1 LSVTKLMPYK
11 RSFGSSFLRML
22 SVAAVLTAPPGFAA
36 SAQEVNEYQVK
47 AAYVYNLAKFVEWP
61 SGAFHGAT
69 DPIGICVFGQSPIA
83 DALEE
88 AVAGEKIDD
97 RRLIVHR
104 VSEVQEANNC
114 HILFIAARPRK
125 HLRTILANLKTGG
138 TLTVGETADF
148 LEEGGALN
156 FLLEGNKVRI
166 EVNMNAV
173 ERQQFHISPKLL
185 SLARVL
191 RK

>member
-1 LSVTKLMPYK
+1 MANR
-11 RSFGSSFLRML
+11 RSLDSFFLRIL
-22 SVAAVLTAPPGFAA
+22 TVAAVLATWASGAA
-36 SAQEVNEYQVK
+36 NAEEVDEYHIK

-61 SGAFHGAT
+61 PGAFRSVT
-69 DPIGICVFGQSPIA
+69 DPIAVCVFGQSPIA

-97 RRLIVHR
+97 RRLTVRR
-104 VSEVQEANNC
+104 VSDVQGANNC
-114 HILFIAARPRK
+114 HILFIAACSRK
-125 HLRTILANLKTGG
+125 HLRSILANLKMAG
-138 TLTVGETADF
+138 TLTVGETDDF

-166 EVNMNAV
+166 EVNMNVV
-173 ERQQFHISPKLL
+173 ERQMLHISPKLL
-185 SLARVL
+185 SLARVV